1 MQIKCCIFSQV
12 NSASIYNNRNLLLG
26 LLNENSPH
34 CLCFPAW
41 AVSFQLFCALSSRVP
56 KRFCGGKEAL
66 RKKKNQEWEIIVR
79 ITQQDGWI
87 IFCPCFSRAK
97 PLQCLKLGMCLSILL
112 IWGQNSQNCIWLV
125 PPNLLLK
132 ELQSQS
138 APTISWAHL
147 VQTQPFPST
156 ENDFTLS
163 TLENRGWKVKYVE
176 FFFREQRSWKKKR
189 MFRKWCFS
197 GETGLLLAT
206 PVSQDFVTAPW
217 AWSHLG
223 SSEYKAAQRLAG
235 L

>member
-41 AVSFQLFCALSSRVP
+41 AVSFQLFCALSSRMP

-66 RKKKNQEWEIIVR
+66 RKKENQEWKIIVR

-87 IFCPCFSRAK
+87 IFCPCFSWAK
-97 PLQCLKLGMCLSILL
+97 PLQCLKLGTCLSILL
-112 IWGQNSQNCIWLV
+112 IWGQNTQNCIWLV
-125 PPNLLLK
+125 PPNVLLK
-132 ELQSQS
+132 QLQNQS

-147 VQTQPFPST
+147 VQTQHRHWLQSPLKT
-156 ENDFTLS
+156 WA
-163 TLENRGWKVKYVE
+163 WKVKYVE
-176 FFFREQRSWKKKR
+176 IFFQEQRSWKNKLT
-189 MFRKWCFS
+189 FRQWCLS
-197 GETGLLLAT
+197 GEAGVLLAT
-206 PVSQDFVTAPW
+206 PVSQEFATAPW

-223 SSEYKAAQRLAG
+223 SSVYRAAQRLAG